1 MDRIEL
7 DSVLAVDDCLS
18 FSEAA
23 YQLSFSQSAISK
35 HVSAVEDELG
45 VKLFNRKT
53 HSGVS
58 RTKNGEALMPE
69 LRKCS
74 EAFKALFAHAD
85 ALRQKDDN
93 HLRVSCHAGIGS
105 LGEDELITDFCSL
118 CPSIRVDQNV
128 DKDGKLPGKSS
139 LEGVDLVFSL
149 MSAEELFKFRQN
161 RELDIL
167 PLRECSPQ
175 VLLPKSHP
183 AAQGDSVDL
192 KSLRNETFLFR
203 PILGDVKEG
212 SDGKQLQLFISA
224 CGSEGFS
231 PDIRFVQLR
240 SATVISMV
248 SAGLGAL
255 LLMCR
260 PSFLPENAVLL
271 PLSKNYYTSIL
282 CVYYYKNNAS
292 PALRSFLNFLRSRS
306 TYAQLP

>member
-35 HVSAVEDELG
+35 HVSAVESELG

-58 RTKNGEALMPE
+58 RTACGEALMPE
-69 LRKCS
+69 LRVCS
-74 EAFKALFAHAD
+74 DAFKALFAHAD

-118 CPSIRVDQNV
+118 HPAMRVDQNV

-149 MSAEELFKFRQN
+149 MSAEELLRFRMN
-161 RELDIL
+161 RDLDVL
-167 PLRECSPQ
+167 PLRECSPRI
-175 VLLPKSHP
+175 LLPVSHP
-183 AAQGDSVDL
+183 AAQGDAVDL
-192 KSLRNETFLFR
+192 KALRDETFLFR
-203 PILGDVKEG
+203 PILGDVNEG
-212 SDGKQLQLFISA
+212 SDGKQLQHFISA
-224 CGSEGFS
+224 CGSEGFT
-231 PDIRFVQLR
+231 PNVRFVQLR
-240 SATVISMV
+240 SATVMSMV

-255 LLMCR
+255 VLMCC
-260 PSFLPENAVLL
+260 PAFLPENTVLL
-271 PLSKNYYTSIL
+271 PLRKSYYTSVL
-282 CVYYYKNNAS
+282 CAYYYKNNAS
-292 PALRSFLNFLRSRS
+292 PALKSFLDFLRSRS

>member
-35 HVSAVEDELG
+35 HVSAVESELG

-58 RTKNGEALMPE
+58 RTACGEALMPE
-69 LRKCS
+69 LRVCS
-74 EAFKALFAHAD
+74 DAFKALFAHAD

-118 CPSIRVDQNV
+118 HPAMRVDQNV

-149 MSAEELFKFRQN
+149 MSAEELLRFRMN
-161 RELDIL
+161 RDLDVL
-167 PLRECSPQ
+167 PLRECSPRI
-175 VLLPKSHP
+175 LLPVSHP
-183 AAQGDSVDL
+183 AAQGDAVDL
-192 KSLRNETFLFR
+192 KALRDETFLFR
-203 PILGDVKEG
+203 PILGDVNEG
-212 SDGKQLQLFISA
+212 SDGKQLQHFISA
-224 CGSEGFS
+224 CGSEGFT
-231 PDIRFVQLR
+231 PNVRFVQLR
-240 SATVISMV
+240 SATVMSMV

-255 LLMCR
+255 VLMCR
-260 PSFLPENAVLL
+260 PAFLPENTVLL
-271 PLSKNYYTSIL
+271 PLRKSYYTSVL
-282 CVYYYKNNAS
+282 CAYYYKNNAS
-292 PALRSFLNFLRSRS
+292 PALKSFLDFLRSRS